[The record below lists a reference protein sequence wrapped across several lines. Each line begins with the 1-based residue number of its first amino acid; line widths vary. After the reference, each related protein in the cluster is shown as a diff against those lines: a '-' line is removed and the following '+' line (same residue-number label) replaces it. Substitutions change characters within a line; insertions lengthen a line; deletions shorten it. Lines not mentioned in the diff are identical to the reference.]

1 MKNYTLK
8 IWEVRKET
16 DDTVTL
22 CFKQPGL
29 KKIKYLAGQYLT
41 LQFRINGRRYI
52 RPYSFSSTPLID
64 TTLNVTIK
72 RVPGGIVSNYINDHI
87 KVDDVIEVQEPL
99 GDFVFEAKER
109 VNSVVFWGVGSG
121 ITPLFSMIKDLLN
134 VNQTINIYLVYGN
147 KSKTSVIFYDE
158 LEKLK
163 SIYPERFKIYYF
175 YSREEFFDDE
185 SHNFKGRINSD
196 FVADLIKK
204 IDEPT
209 KHYLCG
215 PIGLKNTI
223 KDSLLNLSGN
233 LDNLFSEDFE
243 IVKNPEDFK
252 EISDQEIVLNFQGI
266 ENKIVISKGNS
277 ILEEA
282 LEIGLELPYSCQTG
296 NCSTCKATLKSG
308 EVKMIGLSKPRTDL
322 NENEY
327 LLCCSY
333 PVTNN
338 VSVEIE

>member
-8 IWEVRKET
+8 VQEIRNET

-52 RPYSFSSTPLID
+52 RPYSFSSAPIID
-64 TTLNVTIK
+64 STLDVTIK
-72 RVPGGIVSNYINDHI
+72 RVTGGIVSNYINDHI

-99 GDFVFEAKER
+99 GEFVFEASESIK
-109 VNSVVFWGVGSG
+109 SAIFWGVGSG

-134 VNQTINIYLVYGN
+134 INQTIKIYLVYGN

-158 LEKLK
+158 LERLK
-163 SIYPERFKIYYF
+163 VIYPERFKIYYF
-175 YSREEFFDDE
+175 YSKEEFFNDE
-185 SHNFKGRINSD
+185 SHNFKGRINAD
-196 FVADLIKK
+196 FVSDLIKR
-204 IDEPT
+204 IDVPV

-223 KDSLLNLSGN
+223 KESLFTLTGN

-252 EISDQEIVLNFQGI
+252 EIFDQEIVLNFQGI
-266 ENKIVISKGNS
+266 ENKITISKGNS
-277 ILEEA
+277 ILEQA
-282 LEIGLELPYSCQTG
+282 LELDIELPYSCQTG

-308 EVKMIGLSKPRTDL
+308 EIKMIGLRNPRTDL

-333 PVTNN
+333 PLTNN
-338 VSVEIE
+338 VCVEI

>member
-8 IWEVRKET
+8 VQEIRKET

-64 TTLNVTIK
+64 PSLNVTIK
-72 RVPGGIVSNYINDHI
+72 RVPGGIVSNYINDYI

-99 GDFVFEAKER
+99 GDFVFEATKSIK
-109 VNSVVFWGVGSG
+109 NVVFWGVGSG

-134 VNQTINIYLVYGN
+134 IDKVIKVYLVYGN
-147 KSKTSVIFYDE
+147 KSKTSVIFYNE

-163 SIYPERFKIYYF
+163 SIYSERFTIYYF
-175 YSREEFFDDE
+175 YSQEEFFDNE
-185 SHNFKGRINSD
+185 SHNFQGRINSN
-196 FVADLIKK
+196 FISDLIKK
-204 IDEPT
+204 IDEPVR
-209 KHYLCG
+209 HYICG

-223 KDSLLNLSGN
+223 KESLLDISGN

-243 IVKNPEDFK
+243 IIKNPEDFK
-252 EISDQEIVLNFQGI
+252 EIFDQEIVLNFQGN
-266 ENKIVISKGNS
+266 ENKIIINKGNS
-277 ILEEA
+277 ILEDA

-308 EVKMIGLSKPRTDL
+308 KIKMVGLDKPRTDL
-322 NENEY
+322 DENEY

-333 PVTNN
+333 PLTNN
-338 VSVEIE
+338 VCVEI

>member
-8 IWEVRKET
+8 VQEVRRET

-52 RPYSFSSTPLID
+52 RPYSFSSTPLVD
-64 TTLNVTIK
+64 SSLDVTVK
-72 RVPGGIVSNYINDHI
+72 RVPKGIVSNYINDYV

-99 GDFVFEAKER
+99 GEFTFESDEKLK
-109 VNSVVFWGVGSG
+109 SVVFWGVGSG
-121 ITPLFSMIKDLLN
+121 ITPLFSMIKYLLAFDSL
-134 VNQTINIYLVYGN
+134 IKIHLVYGN
-147 KSKTSVIFYDE
+147 KSKHSVIFHDG
-158 LEKLK
+158 LEKLRAAY
-163 SIYPERFKIYYF
+163 SDRFKIYYF
-175 YSREEFFDDE
+175 YSKEDFFDDE

-196 FVADLIKK
+196 FVSNLIKK
-204 IDEPT
+204 IDQPT
-209 KHYLCG
+209 RHYICG

-223 KDSLLNLSGN
+223 KESLLSLIGN
-233 LDNLFSEDFE
+233 LDNFFSEDFE

-252 EISDQEIVLNFQGI
+252 NIFNQDIILNFQGN
-266 ENKIVISKGNS
+266 ENKITIKKGNS
-277 ILEEA
+277 ILEDA
-282 LEIGLELPYSCQTG
+282 LEMGLELPYSCQTG
-296 NCSTCKATLKSG
+296 NCSTCKATIKSG
-308 EVKMIGLSKPRTDL
+308 EIKMIGLSKPRTDL

-333 PVTNN
+333 PMTNN
-338 VSVEIE
+338 VYVEI

>member
-8 IWEVRKET
+8 VEDIRKET
-16 DDTVTL
+16 VDTVTV

-41 LQFRINGRRYI
+41 LQFRIDGRRYI
-52 RPYSFSSTPLID
+52 RPYSFSSTPIID
-64 TTLNVTIK
+64 STLNVTIK
-72 RVPGGIVSNYINDHI
+72 RVPDGVVSNYINDYV

-99 GDFVFEAKER
+99 GDFTFEVNESI
-109 VNSVVFWGVGSG
+109 NSVVFWGVGSG
-121 ITPLFSMIKDLLN
+121 ITPLFSMIKDLLK
-134 VNQTINIYLVYGN
+134 VHPDINIYLVYGN
-147 KSKTSVIFYDE
+147 KSKAAVIFYEE

-163 SIYPERFKIYYF
+163 SIYSERFKIYYF
-175 YSREEFFDDE
+175 YSKEEFFDNE
-185 SHNFKGRINSD
+185 SHNFHGRINSD
-196 FVADLIKK
+196 FVSDLIKK
-204 IDEPT
+204 IGQPT
-209 KHYLCG
+209 RHYVCG

-223 KDSLLNLSGN
+223 KDSLLDLTGN
-233 LDNLFSEDFE
+233 LDNFFSEDFE

-252 EISDQEIVLNFQGI
+252 DINKQEIVLSFQGSK
-266 ENKIVISKGNS
+266 NKITINKGNS

-282 LEIGLELPYSCQTG
+282 LEMGLELPYSCQTG

-308 EVKMIGLSKPRTDL
+308 ELKMIGLSKPRTDL

-333 PVTNN
+333 PMTNN
-338 VSVEIE
+338 VCVEI